1 MSIKAKIT
9 TVLRACV
16 LAVVIY
22 FRRLW
27 SCYLWRF
34 HDWTCAAAEGIPA
47 TPEQLTNGIEGFYDY
62 AKMYCKQC
70 GKESQI
76 SRLERERA
84 KHE

>member
-1 MSIKAKIT
+1 MSDTATKTSI
-9 TVLRACV
+9 LRACV

-47 TPEQLTNGIEGFYDY
+47 TPEQLASGIEGFYDY
-62 AKMYCKQC
+62 AKMYCKRC

-76 SRLERERA
+76 SRLERERE

>member
-1 MSIKAKIT
+1 MSNEAEKTSI
-9 TVLRACV
+9 LRACV
-16 LAVVIY
+16 MAVVIY

-47 TPEQLTNGIEGFYDY
+47 TPEQLANGIDGFYSY
-62 AKMYCKQC
+62 AKMYCKRC
-70 GKESQI
+70 GKESEI
-76 SRLERERA
+76 SRLTRERT